1 MGLDSVELV
10 LAVEEEFDL
19 TISDAEASRC
29 RTPGDLIAIV
39 ADRMLPA
46 RRPTC
51 RSQAAF
57 HRLRRSLGSVLG
69 VQRNAVRLDSPIN
82 DWLPGH
88 ARQRTWNQLR
98 TEVGSR
104 RWPDLERPAW
114 LQATV
119 WSLAL
124 AAGGTGLTWQ
134 GPVTGLGLAAVA
146 GIVATRLTRHL
157 ADHLPAGHE
166 TVRSLVSYVPAPVGS
181 NWTRADVASRIR
193 EIVIEQLDLNPTD
206 YREDADFIRD
216 LGMD

>member
-10 LAVEEEFDL
+10 LAVEEEFGI

-39 ADRMLPA
+39 TDRMLPA
-46 RRPTC
+46 GRPTC

-69 VQRNAVRLDSPIN
+69 VPRNAVKLDAPI
-82 DWLPGH
+82 DRWLPAH
-88 ARQRTWNQLR
+88 ARRQTWDRLR
-98 TEVGSR
+98 KEIGSR
-104 RWPDLERPAW
+104 RWPELERPAW
-114 LQATV
+114 LQATL

-134 GPVTGLGLAAVA
+134 GPITGLGLAAVA
-146 GIVATRLTRHL
+146 GIVATRLTRPW

-166 TVRSLVSYVPAPVGS
+166 TVRSLVSYIPSPPNS

-193 EIVIEQLDLNPTD
+193 EIVIEQLSLNPTD

>member
-1 MGLDSVELV
+1 MGLDSVDLV

-29 RTPGDLIAIV
+29 RTPGDIIAIIT
-39 ADRMLPA
+39 DRMLPTG
-46 RRPTC
+46 RPTC

-69 VQRNAVRLDSPIN
+69 VPRNAVKLNAPI
-82 DWLPGH
+82 DRWLPTH
-88 ARQRTWNQLR
+88 ARRQAWDQLR

-104 RWPDLERPAW
+104 RWPELKRPAW
-114 LQATV
+114 LQATL

-124 AAGGTGLTWQ
+124 AAGGAGLTWQ
-134 GPVTGLGLAAVA
+134 GPITALGLAALA
-146 GIVATRLTRHL
+146 GIVATRLTRPL
-157 ADHLPAGHE
+157 ADYLPAGLE
-166 TVRSLVSYVPAPVGS
+166 TVRSLVSYVPAPAS
-181 NWTRADVASRIR
+181 AHWTRADVASRIR
-193 EIVIEQLDLNPTD
+193 EIVIEQLALNPAE